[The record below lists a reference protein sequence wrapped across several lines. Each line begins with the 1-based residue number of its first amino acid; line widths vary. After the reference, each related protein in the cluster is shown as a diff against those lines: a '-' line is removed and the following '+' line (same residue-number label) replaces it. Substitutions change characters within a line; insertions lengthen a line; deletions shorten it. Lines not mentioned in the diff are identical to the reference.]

1 MTSEILKESAKVVAT
16 RPRRTVVILCSSC
29 GENVLSWTPRN
40 SRECPKVGQFDNSEA
55 MYRKISPGNWHNSV
69 NKQGWDPW
77 TDCFQLPYIFFYQI
91 THEEQG
97 ESTAEGQKSHIHPLW
112 RTVHE
117 EIVLKYS
124 MLYLLTEECTG
135 ARSSN
140 LVEGLITRPTMYDH
154 RSRSKGWRSRA

>member
-1 MTSEILKESAKVVAT
+1 MCCHGPLEIPGNAPKWDSSITVKLCIERLALATGITQSTSKDEILGLIVFNCHT
-16 RPRRTVVILCSSC
+16 
-29 GENVLSWTPRN
+29 
-40 SRECPKVGQFDNSEA
+40 
-55 MYRKISPGNWHNSV
+55 Y
-69 NKQGWDPW
+69 
-77 TDCFQLPYIFFYQI
+77 FYQ
-91 THEEQG
+91 TAHEEQG

-154 RSRSKGWRSRA
+154 CSRSKG